1 MSSESGRQFFEQF
14 IDDYFAEC
22 DEHLNSAQKLML
34 QLESPAQMKS
44 QETA

>member
-1 MSSESGRQFFEQF
+1 MKESKSGRQFFEQF

-34 QLESPAQMKS
+34 QLGKAGGR
-44 QETA
+44 